1 MSEIVL
7 VTGGS
12 GFVASWCI
20 VELLRQGYTVRTT
33 IRGLS
38 KEAAVRTAISAVID
52 PEDRLSF
59 YPADLTQDVGWL
71 EAMQGCKYVL
81 HVASPMEGSEAGL
94 IEAAREGTLRVLQ
107 AAVKAGIE
115 RVVMTSSC
123 AAITPS
129 PGQDIQLLDETF
141 WTDPDNKLLD
151 PYRRSKTLSE
161 LAAWDFMKKYGNG
174 MTLTTI
180 LPGAVFGPV
189 IMNEKYGSVQV
200 IGRMLDGKVP
210 GIPRIGLEIIDVR
223 DLADM
228 HIRAMTSIKAA
239 GERFIAVGDFLW
251 MSEVAELLRN
261 KLGENAA
268 KVPTRKL
275 PDFVLRTVSWFQS
288 DLRSIVPMLGRKFR
302 HTPAKAQRILGWQF
316 RPVEATVVDCANSLL
331 K

>member
-1 MSEIVL
+1 MSDIVL

-20 VELLRQGYTVRTT
+20 VGLLRQGYTVRTT
-33 IRGLS
+33 IRS
-38 KEAAVRTAISAVID
+38 MKKETAVRSAISAVID

-59 YPADLTQDVGWL
+59 YPADLTKDTGWP
-71 EAMQGCKYVL
+71 EALKGCKYVL
-81 HVASPMEGSEAGL
+81 HVASPMDGPETGL
-94 IEAAREGTLRVLQ
+94 IEAARDGSLRVLQ
-107 AAVKAGIE
+107 AAAKAGVE

-123 AAITPS
+123 AAATPS
-129 PGQDIQLLDETF
+129 PGQQIQLIDEAF

-161 LAAWDFMKKYGNG
+161 KGAWDFITTNG
-174 MTLTTI
+174 GAMTLTTI

-189 IMNEKYGSVQV
+189 MMKDKTGSVQV

-210 GIPRIGLEIIDVR
+210 GTPRIGLEIIDVR

-228 HIRAMTSIKAA
+228 HIRAMTSDEAA
-239 GERFIAVGDFLW
+239 GQRFIAVGEYLW
-251 MSEVAELLRN
+251 MSEVAELLRTR
-261 KLGENAA
+261 LGEKAA
-268 KVPTRKL
+268 KVPARRL
-275 PDFVLRTVSWFQS
+275 PDFVLRIVSWFDS

-302 HTPAKAQRILGWQF
+302 HTSAKAERILGWRF
-316 RPVEATVVDCANSLL
+316 RPAEATILDCAESLL